1 MSLKADLLKQFS
13 LHPGEYLNGEQL
25 AKQFSVSRAAV
36 WKAVKA
42 LKKDGFEI
50 LSSSVLGYCAS
61 VRNDFLSAEVIQ
73 AVAPEITAPVHIFEE
88 IDSTNNYARVLAA
101 QNAVSGTL
109 VLANSQTAGR
119 GRQGHSFYSPRRSGL
134 YFSMILRPENMKHI
148 FRLTPAAAVS
158 AADAI
163 EELTGI
169 RAGIKWVND
178 LFIEKKK
185 IGGILTEAITDF
197 ETGKIESVIIGIGI
211 NIRETDFPDE
221 IRNIAGTLNAGAVS
235 RSALA
240 AILRRNLMTNARHL
254 DEDDIMN
261 RYRDLSIVLNR
272 EITYS
277 INNELQT
284 GFVQDINSEGSLV
297 LRDENGNTVI
307 LQSGEISIKN
317 W

>member
-36 WKAVKA
+36 WKAVNA
-42 LKKDGFEI
+42 LKDDGFEI
-50 LSSSVLGYCAS
+50 LSSSVRGYCAS
-61 VRNDFLSAEVIQ
+61 LSNDFLSEDVIK
-73 AVAPEITAPVHIFEE
+73 AVVPEITAPVYIFEE

-101 QNAVSGTL
+101 QNAENGTL

-119 GRQGHSFYSPRRSGL
+119 GRQGHTFFSPRRSGL
-134 YFSMILRPENMKHI
+134 YFSMILRPQKMDHI

-185 IGGILTEAITDF
+185 VGGILTEAITDF

-211 NIRETDFPDE
+211 NIRETDFPEE
-221 IRNIAGTLNAGAVS
+221 IRNIAGTLDAAALS

-240 AILRRNLMTNARHL
+240 AILRRNLMNNAEHL
-254 DEDDIMN
+254 DEADIMN
-261 RYRDLSIVLNR
+261 RYRNLSIVLNR

-277 INNELQT
+277 FNNELKT
-284 GFVQDINSEGSLV
+284 GFVQDINSEGNLV
-297 LRDENGNTVI
+297 LRDENGNTAV